1 MTTEINKTP
10 FERHETL
17 NYEMIIRMLQN
28 LFGKT
33 VPNEQQEPTIT
44 TTPPAEIAKESES
57 EPSVNGV
64 NKDVALLTKRYGDLH
79 GLTIEIQLQKLLT
92 FVPRKRERTDAY
104 KSLVGY
110 LRREYDCI
118 LIINSRKHKK
128 NDGLL

>member
-10 FERHETL
+10 FERHENL

-33 VPNEQQEPTIT
+33 VPNEQQEKSI
-44 TTPPAEIAKESES
+44 TPPVENSAKES

-64 NKDVALLTKRYGDLH
+64 DKDVALLTKRFGDLH

-92 FVPRKRERTDAY
+92 IVPRKRERADAY

-110 LRREYDCI
+110 LRREYDCN